1 MSGTTNTAGAL
12 RGLHQIVR
20 GFEQHGE
27 DMEVGV
33 GAELDYLA
41 DATARKMREL
51 APKGI
56 NSHLVQSILPR
67 KTNTLVREIGPS
79 MSYSEAVEGGVK
91 PGGKGLPR
99 FFDPAAA
106 SIVAWLESKAFKGL
120 PRVRLGTGRYT
131 AREPMLR
138 DRYEGLAWHIRHKGT
153 KAQPFVEPTHK
164 FMEPI
169 VLSRMEL
176 AVRRVLAKR
185 PDTST
190 GAAGDGALA

>member
-41 DATARKMREL
+41 QATARKMREL
-51 APKGI
+51 AAKWRTVLT
-56 NSHLVQSILPR
+56 NSVNVSSPSS
-67 KTNTLVREIGPS
+67 LVREVSPGAG
-79 MSYSEAVEGGVK
+79 YAEAVEHGVK

-106 SIVAWLESKAFKGL
+106 SIVAWLQSKAFKGL

-131 AREPMLR
+131 ARELLLR
-138 DRYEGLAWHIRHKGT
+138 DRYEGLAWHIRHKGV

-185 PDTST
+185 PDTP
-190 GAAGDGALA
+190 GDGALA